1 MMLAL
6 GDFIFSVQTAAY
18 QELEMTYDVPWV
30 EQGRLGSKA
39 AFQLPAIANV
49 EYSLSGVIYPN
60 FKGSYG
66 QLDRL
71 RSMAHMGPHLLVSGK
86 GKIFGKFVILSLDE
100 KQSFFR
106 LNGDPRKQEFT
117 LQLRE
122 YGGDGGIW

>member
-6 GDFIFSVQTAAY
+6 GDFIFSVNTAAY

-39 AFQLPAIANV
+39 AFQLPAIANA

-71 RSMAHMGPHLLVSGK
+71 RSMAHVGPHLLVSGK

-100 KQSFFR
+100 KQSFFHK
-106 LNGDPRKQEFT
+106 NGDPRKQEFT

-122 YGGDGGIW
+122 YGGDGGMW